1 MLLFYLYHKKEN
13 APRKERCPLSLNYLE
28 ALAAVILALMRA
40 LSFAR
45 AFNRRIFGVL
55 RLSPRPITS
64 LLEFNAVFTS
74 ILIEAELVD
83 RADRSCA
90 NFQSYELCKFYRP
103 ETLRLKVWKEA
114 VLSLDIGVR
123 YAVSDLY
130 ALASEFTLTAHLI
143 PLRHA

>member
-1 MLLFYLYHKKEN
+1 
-13 APRKERCPLSLNYLE
+13 
-28 ALAAVILALMRA
+28 MRA
-40 LSFAR
+40 LSLAR
-45 AFNRRIFGVL
+45 AFKRFIFGVL
-55 RLSPRPITS
+55 RLSPRPITYP
-64 LLEFNAVFTS
+64 LEFKAVFTS
-74 ILIEAELVD
+74 KLVETELVD

-90 NFQSYELCKFYRP
+90 DFQSNELREFNRP
-103 ETLRLKVWKEA
+103 ETLRLKVWKKA